1 MPFVEHLAESL
12 IIPFITGGIIVAGVK
27 YSSSVLKN
35 PKLAALIGAF
45 PIGLFSIYFLTKDQA
60 YSYGWN
66 YIIMTTI
73 LLIAVLVFN
82 FLFKIVKLSKDAAH
96 ISSLVLYFVLAG
108 LHFYW

>member
-1 MPFVEHLAESL
+1 MPFAGHLAESL
-12 IIPFITGGIIVAGVK
+12 IVPFLTGGIIVAGVK
-27 YSSSVLKN
+27 YTSSVLKN

-66 YIIMTTI
+66 YAIMSAILFSAVII
-73 LLIAVLVFN
+73 FN
-82 FLFKIVKLSKDAAH
+82 FLFKTIKLSKDAAH
-96 ISSLVLYFVLAG
+96 ISSIVFYFALAA